1 MTKLRRQQL
10 HPMTAGRLSV
20 YNAQYV
26 SGYDKTAAEPVTAGR
41 NHYGKGVLIKSFSK
55 YNGGKYV
62 CR

>member
-1 MTKLRRQQL
+1 MKKQRRQQL

-41 NHYGKGVLIKSFSK
+41 NHYGKGFVNKDLQ
-55 YNGGKYV
+55 
-62 CR
+62 